1 MKAFIFTIPNPVPRN
16 TPPPNRK
23 WCILLF
29 KSSWFWEW
37 TEETIFFFLEWPP
50 CLNRKRKKKKK
61 SHVEEFKLH
70 SKELLLSERHIAY
83 KKISN
88 SQLKVVWSPTQ
99 PCITSTALL
108 NISNPASVWSQRLT
122 QQAEKSTLLL
132 IPLWKHCHL
141 PSHSDRYNYRVEL
154 GKHSLEAS
162 EEGSIA
168 RRAATIITHEDYNIL
183 LSR

>member
-16 TPPPNRK
+16 TPLPNRK

-37 TEETIFFFLEWPP
+37 TEETIFFSRMATVPEQ
-50 CLNRKRKKKKK
+50 KKKERKKKKT
-61 SHVEEFKLH
+61 HVEEFKLH

-108 NISNPASVWSQRLT
+108 NISNPASVWSQRRT

-132 IPLWKHCHL
+132 IPLWKHCVICH
-141 PSHSDRYNYRVEL
+141 PTVTATTTEWSWVSTAWRRV
-154 GKHSLEAS
+154 
-162 EEGSIA
+162 
-168 RRAATIITHEDYNIL
+168 RRA
-183 LSR
+183 R